1 MTEEKTSFASSVKSE
16 LLSKSPSKGK
26 TGNAELYAMLVFA
39 GVKGK
44 RKGDGEYIKISSDN
58 PEISRKCFTLLKK
71 GTNIEISAR
80 IRTYIRSGKNDRI
93 TILIKD
99 PFLDRDKGLL
109 KDKEAKRLFLR
120 GAFESIGHMSNPESG
135 YHLEFVCDSREKR
148 DMLLGVCD
156 TFSLKGRTV
165 VRKRNHIVYFKEGE
179 TIADLLNIMGAHRS
193 LMEFENLRILKEMRG
208 NVNRRGNCETANIA
222 KTVNAASRQLN
233 DIAFLKEKGIL
244 WTLPETLQ
252 EIAILRADHPDAT
265 LSELSDMCKKPIGRS
280 GINHRLRKLSEEAD
294 RYR

>member
-1 MTEEKTSFASSVKSE
+1 
-16 LLSKSPSKGK
+16 
-26 TGNAELYAMLVFA
+26 
-39 GVKGK
+39 
-44 RKGDGEYIKISSDN
+44 
-58 PEISRKCFTLLKK
+58 
-71 GTNIEISAR
+71 
-80 IRTYIRSGKNDRI
+80 
-93 TILIKD
+93 
-99 PFLDRDKGLL
+99 
-109 KDKEAKRLFLR
+109 
-120 GAFESIGHMSNPESG
+120 
-135 YHLEFVCDSREKR
+135 
-148 DMLLGVCD
+148 
-156 TFSLKGRTV
+156 
-165 VRKRNHIVYFKEGE
+165 
-179 TIADLLNIMGAHRS
+179 MGAHRS

-208 NVNRRGNCETANIA
+208 NVNRRVNCETANIA